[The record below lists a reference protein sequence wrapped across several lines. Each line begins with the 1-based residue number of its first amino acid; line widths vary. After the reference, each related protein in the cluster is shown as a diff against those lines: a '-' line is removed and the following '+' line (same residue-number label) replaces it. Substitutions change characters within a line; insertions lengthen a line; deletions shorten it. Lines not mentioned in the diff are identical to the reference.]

1 MILINRIFL
10 LFLNLDL
17 LQGVGKDA
25 IDVLRMIKRRLQA
38 EVKTVG
44 RNDLKLLSKLLQEDD
59 LEVRTKFYHFFTAC
73 YTIEMCLLLFDY

>member
-1 MILINRIFL
+1 M
-10 LFLNLDL
+10 
-17 LQGVGKDA
+17 
-25 IDVLRMIKRRLQA
+25 LRMIKRRLQA

-73 YTIEMCLLLFDY
+73 YTIEMSLLSRSEERRVGKECVTTCRSRWSPYH